1 MVWCLKR
8 RQEANMKKEQVI
20 ELLGPDWEKA
30 IEIILEYHKE
40 IKNELGKQ
48 NTLTHVIYLD
58 KVVNNLKFIFHL
70 ASDMNIDLE
79 ETDWGRAL
87 IDIFS
92 ISAEK
97 FKEAH
102 KRADRLELLSLIYMA
117 NPSNKIAIKYD
128 IAELCV
134 ELGRHDVFEEYF
146 QDTTDL
152 ELLIAGTLSAIMER
166 DEEEARVYF
175 ERLREDHRDV
185 ALFFG
190 KDFHPSNNI
199 KRTIPKI
206 LKNNDGFFNM
216 LVRYKEY
223 LLRGHIHAV
232 LRYFAKN
239 PVDILKIK
247 EEKEKIQRQKIWMDR
262 FLQSLGI
269 NRGDYAWN
277 LVNFGIGTK
286 DDFKNYT
293 KKEVLSIDG
302 IGPKTIA
309 KLEEAG
315 IEFKEV

>member
-20 ELLGPDWEKA
+20 ELLGPDWEKV

-58 KVVNNLKFIFHL
+58 KVVNNLKFVFHL

-199 KRTIPKI
+199 KRTVPKI
-206 LKNNDGFFNM
+206 LKDNDGFFNM

-315 IEFKEV
+315 IEFREV

>member
-20 ELLGPDWEKA
+20 ELLGPDWEKV

-58 KVVNNLKFIFHL
+58 KVVNNLKFVFHL

-223 LLRGHIHAV
+223 LLRGHIHTV